1 MQESIEARRRSRKR
15 AAVVGTAVFIVFQL
29 AMAALFG
36 WICCLPGMPGWGVV
50 LFGAATAVSLVLIV
64 PALLVLRG
72 RFREIE
78 GGELDAAGKY

>member
-15 AAVVGTAVFIVFQL
+15 AAVVGVAVFIAFQA

-36 WICCLPGMPGWGVV
+36 WMCFLPGMPGWCVV
-50 LFGAATAVSLVLIV
+50 LFGALTVVSIALIV